1 MPCDA
6 LRVSLCLPPPTA
18 SLLPTGEMSDAGET
32 LLAMYESIRE
42 AHPGAGAAL
51 DALFGLRQAEEVRL
65 VMPAR

>member
-1 MPCDA
+1 
-6 LRVSLCLPPPTA
+6 
-18 SLLPTGEMSDAGET
+18 MSDAGET